1 MESFQKMIG
10 ANAAALR
17 ETRVK
22 NTVRNAEAASRAKVE
37 AAKQEFR
44 NMQTK
49 LEDMLDLG
57 ATNTQD
63 IATHL
68 KGFDATTFVDQL
80 YPLAVDMA
88 VKAREVA
95 VIIGVHNKLVPDNKV
110 DNLDK
115 DDLSILEGLDALN

>member
-1 MESFQKMIG
+1 MNSFSKMIG
-10 ANAAALR
+10 ASAEALR

-22 NTVRNAEAASRAKVE
+22 NTVRNAEAASRQKVE

-49 LEDMLDLG
+49 LEDLVDLG

-68 KGFDATTFVDQL
+68 KGFNAEDFVSKL
-80 YPLAVDMA
+80 YPLTTDMA

-95 VIIGVHNKLVPDNKV
+95 IMVNVHNKLFPDNKV
-110 DNLDK
+110 DNLDE
-115 DDLSILEGLDALN
+115 DDLSILEGLNI